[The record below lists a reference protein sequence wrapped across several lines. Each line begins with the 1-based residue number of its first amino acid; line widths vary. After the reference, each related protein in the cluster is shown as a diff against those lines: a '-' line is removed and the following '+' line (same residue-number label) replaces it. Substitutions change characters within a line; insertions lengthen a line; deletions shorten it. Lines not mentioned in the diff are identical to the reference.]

1 MRLMALAVKSIRDRV
16 LSGELLTGTFLNIG
30 SSITVEIAGDS
41 GFDWILIDLEHGP
54 SGQHDLL
61 HLLQAAGTT
70 PAAPIVRIPSNDTVL
85 FKKTLD
91 LGASGIMVPW
101 VLNTTEAEEAV
112 AAMRYPP
119 NGIRGV
125 AKSPRAVGFGRSFDD
140 YFARSAERLL
150 TVIQIERKDAVECA
164 GQIAAIDGVDV
175 LFVGPMDLSVSLG
188 NPGQFDHP
196 LQVAAYKKV
205 IESTRRAGKAAGILL
220 AEAEQIESA
229 IALGFTFV
237 AIGSDGALV
246 VKGMQNFAEAFV
258 KFKG

>member
-1 MRLMALAVKSIRDRV
+1 MALAMKSIRDRV
-16 LSGELLTGTFLNIG
+16 LNGELLTGTFLNIG

-54 SGQHDLL
+54 SGQHSLL
-61 HLLQAAGTT
+61 HLLQAAAAT
-70 PAAPIVRIPSNDTVL
+70 PAAPIVRIPANEPVL

-101 VLNTTEAEEAV
+101 VLNAEEAKDVV

-119 NGIRGV
+119 AGIRGV
-125 AKSPRAVGFGRSFDD
+125 AKSPRAIGFGRSFDD
-140 YFARSAERLL
+140 YFARSAECLL
-150 TVIQIERKDAVECA
+150 TVIQIERKEAVEDA
-164 GQIAAIDGVDV
+164 ERIAAIDGVDV
-175 LFVGPMDLSVSLG
+175 LFIGPMDLSVSLG

-196 LQVAAYKKV
+196 LQIAAYEKV
-205 IESTRRAGKAAGILL
+205 VESARQAGKAAGILL
-220 AEAEQIESA
+220 ADVSQIESTVRM
-229 IALGFTFV
+229 GFTFV

-246 VKGMQNFAEAFV
+246 MSGMSNLVEAFS